1 VGPLLFDILSILPK
15 EWSLHQTQG
24 SSLIT
29 NGTPGTAQ
37 VVSGTSVL
45 QGVACPSA
53 TTFSATT
60 CEAVGSNSLGQGMV
74 VPITNGSPGTAQAVS
89 GTIYALQG
97 VACPSGTTCEAVG
110 YNSSFQ
116 GAVVPV
122 TNGTPGTAQAV
133 SGTSQLFGVACPSA
147 TTCEAVGFHLGQGV
161 AVTITQP

>member
-1 VGPLLFDILSILPK
+1 LFD
-15 EWSLHQTQG
+15 
-24 SSLIT
+24 
-29 NGTPGTAQ
+29 
-37 VVSGTSVL
+37 
-45 QGVACPSA
+45 
-53 TTFSATT
+53 
-60 CEAVGSNSLGQGMV
+60 GSNSLGQGMV